1 MKKIITTIF
10 ILLVVLAAN
19 AQTNVIFNIEH
30 LLKDKGFRLNQAAT
44 TNTNTNFSV
53 SRLQYYISN
62 ISIIHDGGTVTP
74 ATGVYILVDAVN
86 DVIQDLGSY
95 NVTTIEGI
103 KFSIG
108 VNQPVNNQDPTKWP
122 SNHPLSPQV
131 PSMHWGW
138 QAGYR
143 FVAMEGK
150 EGANLSNGFELHAL
164 GNNYYYDIQIPLSGQ
179 DIFGQQH
186 ITLKADYTRAL
197 ENINIV
203 GGKIV
208 HGEETETI
216 DLLRNFRDFV
226 FTSQTGASNVLASVN
241 NVLAPAALD
250 MYPNPSN
257 GTVSFD
263 ITDKSVNI
271 TSIQISDI
279 TGKVVENIAVNDFET
294 AQTTLTTQGV
304 YIVSLMNGTNSLLTK
319 KLVIQ

>member
-1 MKKIITTIF
+1 MKEIY
-10 ILLVVLAAN
+10 
-19 AQTNVIFNIEH
+19 
-30 LLKDKGFRLNQAAT
+30 
-44 TNTNTNFSV
+44 S
-53 SRLQYYISN
+53 
-62 ISIIHDGGTVTP
+62 
-74 ATGVYILVDAVN
+74 
-86 DVIQDLGSY
+86 
-95 NVTTIEGI
+95 
-103 KFSIG
+103 
-108 VNQPVNNQDPTKWP
+108 
-122 SNHPLSPQV
+122 
-131 PSMHWGW
+131 
-138 QAGYR
+138 
-143 FVAMEGK
+143 
-150 EGANLSNGFELHAL
+150 
-164 GNNYYYDIQIPLSGQ
+164 
-179 DIFGQQH
+179 
-186 ITLKADYTRAL
+186 
-197 ENINIV
+197 NINIV

-279 TGKVVENIAVNDFET
+279 TGKVVETIAVNDFEI

>member
-1 MKKIITTIF
+1 MKKIITSIF
-10 ILLVVLAAN
+10 ALLVVLATN
-19 AQTNVIFNIEH
+19 AQTNVILNIEH
-30 LLKDKGFRLNQAAT
+30 LLKDKAFSYNQAAT
-44 TNTNTNFSV
+44 TNMGTNFSAT
-53 SRLQYYISN
+53 RLQYYISN

-74 ATGVYILVDAVN
+74 ATGVYILVDAAN
-86 DVIQDLGSY
+86 DVIKDLGQY

-108 VNQPVNNQDPTKWP
+108 VNQPVNNQDPTQWP

-138 QAGYR
+138 TAGYR
-143 FVAMEGK
+143 FIAMEGK
-150 EGANLSNGFELHAL
+150 EGASLSNGFELHAL

-179 DIFGQQH
+179 DVFGQLNMY
-186 ITLKADYTRAL
+186 LKADYTRAL
-197 ENINIV
+197 ENIDIV
-203 GGKIV
+203 GGKII
-208 HGEETETI
+208 HGEATETI

-226 FTSQTGASNVLASVN
+226 FTSKAGAGNVLASVN
-241 NVLAPAALD
+241 QVLAPAALD

-257 GTVSFD
+257 GAVSFD

-279 TGKVVENIAVNDFET
+279 TGKVVETIAVNDFET
-294 AQTTLTTQGV
+294 AQTTLTAKGI
-304 YIVSLMNGTNSLLTK
+304 YIVSLMDGTNSLLTK

>member
-10 ILLVVLAAN
+10 TLLVVLAVN
-19 AQTNVIFNIEH
+19 AQTTVILNIEN
-30 LLKDKGFRLNQAAT
+30 LLKDKKFALNQAAT
-44 TNTNTNFSV
+44 TNMSTNFSV

-62 ISIIHDGGTVTP
+62 ISIIHDGGKVTP
-74 ATGVYILVDAVN
+74 ATGVYILVNAVN
-86 DVIQDLGSY
+86 DVMKDLGQY

-108 VNQPVNNQDPTKWP
+108 VNKPVNNQDPTQWP

-138 QAGYR
+138 TAGYR

-150 EGANLSNGFELHAL
+150 EGANLSNDFELHAL

-179 DIFGQQH
+179 DIFGQLNVY
-186 ITLKADYTRAL
+186 LKADYTRAL
-197 ENINIV
+197 DNINIV
-203 GGKIV
+203 GGKII

-226 FTSQTGASNVLASVN
+226 FTSQTGASNILASVGQA
-241 NVLAPAALD
+241 LAPTALD
-250 MYPNPSN
+250 VYPNPSN

-279 TGKVVENIAVNDFET
+279 TGKVVETIAVNDFET
-294 AQTTLTTQGV
+294 AQTTLTVKGI
-304 YIVSLMNGTNSLLTK
+304 YIVSLMDGTNSLLTK